1 MGDKID
7 TIIRSLGEHN
17 LAERLAAAGLAE
29 VSDPEDTR
37 AGQVGQIFAE
47 TLGLTVGP
55 EEHVVLG
62 RAVLHARRALTRAPA
77 VEEG

>member
-1 MGDKID
+1 MGDNID
-7 TIIRSLGEHN
+7 TIRRSLGEHN
-17 LAERLAAAGLAE
+17 LTERLAAAGLAE

-37 AGQVGQIFAE
+37 VGQVGQIFAE
-47 TLGLTVGP
+47 TLGLVLRP

-62 RAVLHARRALTRAPA
+62 HAVLHARRALTRAPA